1 MVIVEGTLFSMISA
15 SNASILAE
23 SRVALSMSQLGH
35 LPRGLG
41 AVSEQTRT
49 PIIALL
55 LVGAG
60 IGIFAMLLPLEEL
73 AHFADCVLLIALI
86 LVNASLIQHHH
97 RHRQGQL
104 TLCSIV
110 PTKAQDELIQSEN
123 ERLNRARERIE
134 ASTGFNS
141 VETIIVRHQ
150 SVSDGILEA
159 SKDHDGLVVGASEQ
173 SFSNQIVFGSIPEE
187 IARKSNKPVIVIKH
201 YQKMKALFGRVMSE

>member
-1 MVIVEGTLFSMISA
+1 M
-15 SNASILAE
+15 
-23 SRVALSMSQLGH
+23 
-35 LPRGLG
+35 
-41 AVSEQTRT
+41 
-49 PIIALL
+49 
-55 LVGAG
+55 
-60 IGIFAMLLPLEEL
+60 
-73 AHFADCVLLIALI
+73 
-86 LVNASLIQHHH
+86 
-97 RHRQGQL
+97 
-104 TLCSIV
+104 
-110 PTKAQDELIQSEN
+110 ELIQSEN

-141 VETIIVRHQ
+141 VGTIIVRHQ